1 MIHWTTFEAQID
13 ALLSQEPD
21 MVSEQTI
28 SNAMRAVAFLIL
40 YSLIASMI
48 PTAYGPYLRVGIALV
63 IAVGIFFAV
72 DLVRVILRGEPLSIT
87 EEWALYSVR
96 GLVLLILFVLVTA
109 VAVDGFRSMAAV
121 PEVVLV
127 PLAVAVG
134 AVVVLD
140 QSSGIIGV
148 GRWTPP

>member
-1 MIHWTTFEAQID
+1 
-13 ALLSQEPD
+13 

-48 PTAYGPYLRVGIALV
+48 PIAYGPYLRVGIALLV
-63 IAVGIFFAV
+63 AVGIFFTV
-72 DLVRVILRGEPLSIT
+72 DLVRAILREESLSIT

-96 GLVLLILFVLVTA
+96 GLVLLILFVFVTA
-109 VAVDGFRSMAAV
+109 VAVDGFRSTTVV
-121 PEVVLV
+121 PEVALV

-134 AVVVLD
+134 GVVVF
-140 QSSGIIGV
+140 GPVV
-148 GRWTPP
+148 GYYWRRSLTAARD